1 MNKNQLLRKIPS
13 IDGLLQRK
21 EAKSLI
27 KKSSFELV
35 THLLRSIIDE
45 YRNLVLN
52 QQESN
57 IEPLTEEKV
66 INILEKNIRQFV
78 EMNLKQVINGT
89 GTVLHTNLGRAL
101 FSEEMKED
109 FFKILSNYSN
119 LEMDLT
125 TGKRG
130 SRYSHLVEKIKFL
143 TGAED
148 ALVVNNNAAA
158 VLLALSSI
166 AKDKEVIVS
175 RGELVEIGGAFRIPD
190 VMEQSGAILLDVGTT
205 NKTHLRDYENNI
217 REETGAILKVHTS
230 NYKIVGFT
238 KDVSL
243 EELVALSKEKDLP
256 VIEDLGSGVLI
267 DLENYGLAHEP
278 TVQES
283 VKAGADIITFSGDKL
298 LGGPQAGIII
308 GKKHWI
314 DKMKKNP
321 LTRAFRIDKMTVSSL
336 EMVLS
341 YYLQKET
348 ITEKIPS
355 LSMLTENYDALD
367 IKAKYLKDII
377 EKNCE
382 DSLLVTTREDYSQV
396 GGGSLPLEKLKTEV
410 VVIDFQDIG
419 VSTVE
424 KRLREAHIPIIPR
437 VHKDTLILDPR
448 TLKEKDF
455 EYIATTLKAVVKD

>member
-1 MNKNQLLRKIPS
+1 MNKEQLLREIPS
-13 IDGLLQRK
+13 IDRLLQR
-21 EAKSLI
+21 EETQNII
-27 KKSSFELV
+27 KKSSLELV
-35 THLLRSIIDE
+35 THLLRMIIND
-45 YRNLVLN
+45 YRNRVLN
-52 QQESN
+52 QNDSK
-57 IEPLTEEKV
+57 IIPLSEQQV
-66 INILEKNIRQFV
+66 IMMLKKKIRQFI

-89 GTVLHTNLGRAL
+89 GTVLHTNLGRAV
-101 FSEEMKED
+101 FSEEMKEE
-109 FFKILSNYSN
+109 FWKILSNYSN

-166 AKDKEVIVS
+166 AKGKEVIVS

-190 VMEQSGAILLDVGTT
+190 VMEQSGAVLVDVGTT
-205 NKTHLRDYENNI
+205 NKTHLWDYKDRI
-217 REETGAILKVHTS
+217 REETGALLKVHTS

-238 KDVSL
+238 KEVSL
-243 EELVALSKEKDLP
+243 EELVDLSKEKGLP

-267 DLENYGLAHEP
+267 NLEDYGLTHEP

-308 GKKHWI
+308 GKKLWI

-321 LTRAFRIDKMTVSSL
+321 LTRAFRVDKMTVSAL
-336 EMVLS
+336 EIILS
-341 YYLQKET
+341 YYLQEES
-348 ITEKIPS
+348 ITEKILS
-355 LSMLTENYDALD
+355 LAMLTASYDTLVK
-367 IKAKYLKDII
+367 KAKCLKSVI
-377 EKNCE
+377 EEQCKN
-382 DSLLVTTREDYSQV
+382 SIVVTTRKDYSQV

-410 VVIDFQDIG
+410 VVIDFQNTAI
-419 VSTVE
+419 STVE
-424 KRLREAHIPIIPR
+424 KLLRQAQIPIIPR
-437 VHKDTLILDPR
+437 VYKNTLILDPR
-448 TLKEKDF
+448 TINERDF
-455 EYIATTLKAVVKD
+455 EYIATTLKNIIID